1 MWKRNNTEIVKPR
14 KIDSIEASW
23 ILRLLAFFFSSRRRH
38 TRWNC
43 DWSSE
48 CALPICM
55 RAPRFVAF
63 PALLQ
68 PLPAVFANCLQ
79 HREPRLRFRRT
90 GLAQQALI
98 HQRRDRVQQI
108 LVQILRSE
116 ERRVGKECRS
126 RWWQYHEKKKE

>member
-23 ILRLLAFFFSSRRRH
+23 ILRLLFFFFSSRRRH

-48 CALPICM
+48 CALPILAPIHRTPESLLARQRCAASSGQQPEAIAQAVGDLLGRQ
-55 RAPRFVAF
+55 RADQWRGQFDGERYSI
-63 PALLQ
+63 Q
-68 PLPAVFANCLQ
+68 P
-79 HREPRLRFRRT
+79 
-90 GLAQQALI
+90 
-98 HQRRDRVQQI
+98 
-108 LVQILRSE
+108 RSE

-126 RWWQYHEKKKE
+126 RWLTYH